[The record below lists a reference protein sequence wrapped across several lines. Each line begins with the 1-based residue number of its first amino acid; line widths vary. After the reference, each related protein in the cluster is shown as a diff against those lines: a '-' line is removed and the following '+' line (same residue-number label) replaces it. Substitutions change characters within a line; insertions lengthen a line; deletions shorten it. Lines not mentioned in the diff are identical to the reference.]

1 MCSFFTHR
9 SRFYNQI
16 NCPINACAKGKQAT
30 LHLAVRFQQHDIYL
44 SEARHVPCPAMSDQQ
59 QVSSTEIC
67 ISRACAPALTAAHSF
82 TKENFS
88 MVKKTALPLLA
99 TSALLAA
106 TVITGWAQTPPP
118 PDRGAPP
125 PPNAAPAPPPDNGA
139 PPPNG
144 APRRRGKRGARPAPP
159 PDGNAPAPP
168 HDGAPPP
175 PPDGPPPQGRP
186 APPPPPVNAA
196 PPQARAFAPGA
207 RGRMGY
213 APRPD
218 TVVGA
223 YGPGVI
229 VGAQPRT
236 IEGTVKYITPDG
248 LVLKRGVFQKDTLV
262 RFAPQVARQA
272 LPIVGVGD
280 KVRVT
285 GLAYKDDTG
294 RTYLTA
300 SALTNRRTGISA
312 TAGDYAI
319 APYGAPAPPPK
330 RGRRGA
336 PPPPA
341 PRGR

>member
-1 MCSFFTHR
+1 
-9 SRFYNQI
+9 
-16 NCPINACAKGKQAT
+16 
-30 LHLAVRFQQHDIYL
+30 
-44 SEARHVPCPAMSDQQ
+44 MSK
-59 QVSSTEIC
+59 
-67 ISRACAPALTAAHSF
+67 R
-82 TKENFS
+82 
-88 MVKKTALPLLA
+88 TALSLIA
-99 TSALLAA
+99 ASALFAA
-106 TVITGWAQTPPP
+106 TAIAGQAQTPPP

-125 PPNAAPAPPPDNGA
+125 PNAVPAPPPDNGA
-139 PPPNG
+139 PPPNR

-168 HDGAPPP
+168 RDGAPPP
-175 PPDGPPPQGRP
+175 PPQQGRP
-186 APPPPPVNAA
+186 APPPANAP

-218 TVVGA
+218 TVVSA
-223 YGPGVI
+223 YRPGVL

-248 LVLKRGVFQKDTLV
+248 LVLKRGVFRKDTPV

-312 TAGDYAI
+312 STGDYPP

-330 RGRRGA
+330 RGRHGA

-341 PRGR
+341 PRVR